1 MKLMDIIY
9 TKWVINIMRKK
20 ISIIVPFYNEK
31 ENLPK
36 ILNEV
41 QKLIKIEINY
51 DFELILMDNNSND
64 GSEQIAKNEL
74 KNFIEGK
81 YIKLSRNFGY
91 QANIKAGYDNC
102 TGDAAVQLDAVVEAS
117 IAKAPTTVFKVPVVF
132 DSKEAYPTAVLL
144 LAVLF
149 VKELDPTATFWLV
162 FATVSK
168 AEVPIATLCVPV
180 AFPKPAL

>member
-9 TKWVINIMRKK
+9 TKWLINIMKKK

-41 QKLIKIEINY
+41 QKLIKIGNY

-74 KNFIEGK
+74 KNFVEGH
-81 YIKLSRNFGY
+81 
-91 QANIKAGYDNC
+91 
-102 TGDAAVQLDAVVEAS
+102 
-117 IAKAPTTVFKVPVVF
+117 
-132 DSKEAYPTAVLL
+132 
-144 LAVLF
+144 
-149 VKELDPTATFWLV
+149 
-162 FATVSK
+162 
-168 AEVPIATLCVPV
+168 
-180 AFPKPAL
+180 